1 MTGICNRFVVIH
13 TLNSLFLQLGYK
25 KNIEIISIISCAKM
39 TLFQT
44 LKKGIC
50 RVVLYFLFGCW
61 RKYIRNITNWK
72 ITQNV
77 ENLLSVSGR
86 LVEIFI
92 SSGLT
97 SPKVRRQLAKWLPN
111 RPQPMIPINKG
122 FLSEGSAI
130 NLPTFLPSGCFNW
143 AHICLKVNWRMIF
156 HHKTHI
162 YRNWI
167 RLRTMKQDAIKNF
180 KIKYSGEQQIH
191 FLWSK
196 SLWDKLH
203 YI

>member
-1 MTGICNRFVVIH
+1 MC
-13 TLNSLFLQLGYK
+13 
-25 KNIEIISIISCAKM
+25 KNEPYSDLIS
-39 TLFQT
+39 QT
-44 LKKGIC
+44 QKRYLSSG
-50 RVVLYFLFGCW
+50 VALLLGCW
-61 RKYIRNITNWK
+61 RKYIRNITNWN
-72 ITQNV
+72 ITQNM

-130 NLPTFLPSGCFNW
+130 NLPTFLPSGCFSW
-143 AHICLKVNWRMIF
+143 AHICLKVHWIMII

-167 RLRTMKQDAIKNF
+167 RLRSMKQDAIKNF
-180 KIKYSGEQQIH
+180 KIKCSGEQQIH
-191 FLWSK
+191 FLWFLILWKWSK
-196 SLWDKLH
+196 SLWDKLN